1 MKYYFKFGKRLKYN
15 TFNVLVWLTICCIH
29 VFWPR
34 SSEHGHFYLWIGAF
48 WVIMTFLIVM
58 RNYNLIK
65 VALTKQAVL
74 EVDETCIY
82 DRVNNMKY
90 CWDDIEEVTAIDD
103 ILLLSMYQPQGYVA
117 KTSAIKRF
125 RIYSKK
131 KKAFR
136 IDLDCVKS
144 TRKELVNTLDD
155 FSIRAIEIQQAK
167 I

>member
-1 MKYYFKFGKRLKYN
+1 
-15 TFNVLVWLTICCIH
+15 
-29 VFWPR
+29 
-34 SSEHGHFYLWIGAF
+34 
-48 WVIMTFLIVM
+48 M

>member
-1 MKYYFKFGKRLKYN
+1 
-15 TFNVLVWLTICCIH
+15 
-29 VFWPR
+29 VFWPL
-34 SSEHGHFYLWIGAF
+34 SSEHGHFYLWVGVF
-48 WVIMTFLIVM
+48 WVILTFLIIK

-65 VALTKQAVL
+65 LALTKQAIL

-103 ILLLSMYQPQGYVA
+103 ILLLLMYQPQEYTA
-117 KTSAIKRF
+117 KISAIKRF

-144 TRKELVNTLDD
+144 TRKDLVNTLDD
-155 FSIRAIEIQQAK
+155 FSLRAIEIQQAK